1 MAEVSIPADIK
12 KMSFEEALAELEKIV
27 DDLEQGNSKL
37 DDAITAFERG
47 TILKKH
53 CEIKLREAKT
63 RIEKVTL
70 KPDEEP
76 SAEPLNLGDG

>member
-70 KPDEEP
+70 KRAAQPRRWMR
-76 SAEPLNLGDG
+76 L